1 MFLEAVFVADVEN
14 LLDAR
19 FRLGF
24 RLRLWRRL
32 LLILIFEMLP
42 AFDVGG
48 EFFFFAGELLLPFL
62 FVALQFL
69 NGLEVLETAG
79 IGARGFGFITVEA
92 VEVVHFGDRP
102 RDGVGFTFAE
112 MVLKRVSDALA
123 AEQNP
128 MVLDGAGDQSGV
140 VVE

>member
-1 MFLEAVFVADVEN
+1 MVFLEAVFVADIDG
-14 LLDAR
+14 LLRAC
-19 FRLGF
+19 FLG
-24 RLRLWRRL
+24 RRL
-32 LLILIFEMLP
+32 LLVFEMLP

-62 FVALQFL
+62 FVALHFL
-69 NGLEVLETAG
+69 NGLKVLETAG

-112 MVLKRVSDALA
+112 MVLKRVSDALT

-128 MVLDGAGDQSGV
+128 VVLDGAVTKAVWSSN
-140 VVE
+140 